1 MTSYREGMATTTA
14 LVVTRHGGPE
24 VLTLEDREVAAPA
37 PGQALVEV
45 AAGGVNFIDAYK
57 REGIYPS
64 EPPYVQGFE
73 AAGTVREVGEGSSV
87 TVGDRV
93 AWSMVDG
100 LHAGLVLAD
109 STRLLPVPDDV
120 DLETACAAT
129 LQGMTAHTLV
139 TDCYRVGEGTVALVH
154 AAAGGVG
161 QLLTQMITSRG
172 GRVIATA
179 GSAEKLEVAG
189 SRGAVELIDYSATD
203 DLSGEIAAAAERIG
217 AAKGVDVAFDGVGR
231 ATFDA
236 SLASLRNRGTL
247 VLFGGASGQVPPF
260 DLQRLNSG
268 GSLFVTRPS
277 LAHFIEDREELMAR
291 GREVFADIAAGRLEI
306 AIGGRY
312 SFAEAADAYRALEG
326 RATTGKLLLIP

>member
-1 MTSYREGMATTTA
+1 MTTTTA

-24 VLTLEDREVAAPA
+24 VLALEEREVPD
-37 PGQALVEV
+37 PGPGEALVEV
-45 AAGGVNFIDAYK
+45 AAGGVNFVDAYK
-57 REGIYPS
+57 REGIYRMS
-64 EPPYVQGFE
+64 PPYVQGFE
-73 AAGTVREVGEGSSV
+73 AAGTVRAVGEGAAV
-87 TVGDRV
+87 AVGDRV

-100 LHAGLVLAD
+100 LHAGLVIAD

-129 LQGMTAHTLV
+129 LQGLTAHALV
-139 TDCYRVGEGTVALVH
+139 TGCYPVDEGTIALVH

-172 GRVIATA
+172 GTVIATA
-179 GSAEKLEVAG
+179 GSHAKLEIAR
-189 SRGAVELIDYSATD
+189 SRGASELIDYSDTD
-203 DLSGEIAAAAERIG
+203 DLAGEITAAAQRLG
-217 AAKGVDVAFDGVGR
+217 AAKGVDVAYDGVGK

-236 SLASLRNRGTL
+236 SLASLRPRGTM

-260 DLQRLNSG
+260 DLQRLNAG

-277 LAHFIEDREELMAR
+277 LAHYISEREELMMR
-291 GREVFADIAAGRLEI
+291 GRELFDDISSGRLDI

-312 SFAEAADAYRALEG
+312 SFADAAEAYRALEG
-326 RATTGKLLLIP
+326 RETTGKLILVP

>member
-1 MTSYREGMATTTA
+1 MTTTSA

-24 VLTLEDREVAAPA
+24 VLAVEEREVAP
-37 PGQALVEV
+37 PGPGEALVEV

-57 REGIYPS
+57 RQGIYPTD
-64 EPPYVQGFE
+64 PPYVQGFE
-73 AAGTVREVGEGSSV
+73 AAGTVREVGEGASV
-87 TVGDRV
+87 AVGDRV
-93 AWSMVDG
+93 AWSMTDG

-109 STRLLPVPDDV
+109 STRLVPVPEDV

-129 LQGMTAHTLV
+129 LQGMTAHALV

-161 QLLTQMITSRG
+161 QLLTQMITARG

-179 GSAEKLEVAG
+179 GSPDKLEIAR
-189 SRGAVELIDYSATD
+189 SRGASETIDYSATE
-203 DLSGEIAAAAERIG
+203 DLAGDIAAAAERLG
-217 AAKGVDVAFDGVGR
+217 ATKGVDVAYDGVGR

-236 SLASLRNRGTL
+236 SLASLRRRGTL

-268 GSLFVTRPS
+268 GSLFVTRPT
-277 LAHFIEDREELMAR
+277 LAHYIEDREELMAR
-291 GREVFADIAAGRLEI
+291 GREVFGDIAAGRLEVSV
-306 AIGGRY
+306 GGRY
-312 SFAEAADAYRALEG
+312 SFAEAAEAYRALEG
-326 RATTGKLLLIP
+326 RASTGKLLLVP

>member
-1 MTSYREGMATTTA
+1 MTTTTA

-24 VLTLEDREVAAPA
+24 VLALEEIEVAAPG
-37 PGQALVEV
+37 PGEALVEF

-57 REGIYPS
+57 RSGTYPTQ
-64 EPPYVQGFE
+64 PPYVQGFE
-73 AAGTVREVGEGSSV
+73 AAGTVREVGEGASV
-87 TVGDRV
+87 AVGDRV
-93 AWSMVDG
+93 AWSMTDG

-109 STRLLPVPDDV
+109 ADRLLPVPDDV

-129 LQGMTAHTLV
+129 LQGMTAHVLI
-139 TDCYRVGEGTVALVH
+139 TDCYRVEEGTVALVH

-179 GSAEKLEVAG
+179 GTPEKLEIAR
-189 SRGAVELIDYSATD
+189 SRGATELIDYSVTD
-203 DLSGEIAAAAERIG
+203 DLAGAIAAAAERIG
-217 AAKGVDVAFDGVGR
+217 APRGVDVAYDGVGR

-236 SLASLRNRGTL
+236 SLASLRPRGTL

-277 LAHFIEDREELMAR
+277 LAHFIEDREELQMR
-291 GREVFADIAAGRLEI
+291 GRELFGEISSGRLDI

-312 SFAEAADAYRALEG
+312 PFAEAAEAYRALEG
-326 RATTGKLLLIP
+326 RASTGKLLLIP

>member
-1 MTSYREGMATTTA
+1 MTTTSA

-24 VLTLEDREVAAPA
+24 VLAVEEREVASPG

-57 REGIYPS
+57 REGIYPTD
-64 EPPYVQGFE
+64 PPYVQGFE
-73 AAGTVREVGEGSSV
+73 AAGTVREVGPGTAVS
-87 TVGDRV
+87 VGDRV
-93 AWSMVDG
+93 AWSLTDG

-109 STRLLPVPDDV
+109 ADRLVPVPDDV

-129 LQGMTAHTLV
+129 LQGMTAHALV
-139 TDCYRVGEGTVALVH
+139 TDCYRVGEGTLALVH

-161 QLLTQMITSRG
+161 QLLTQLITARG

-179 GSAEKLEVAG
+179 GSPDKLEIAR
-189 SRGAVELIDYSATD
+189 SRGASEVIDYTATD
-203 DLSGEIAAAAERIG
+203 DLEADIAAATERLG
-217 AAKGVDVAFDGVGR
+217 AKGVDVAYDGVGK

-236 SLASLRNRGTL
+236 SLASLRTRGTL
-247 VLFGGASGQVPPF
+247 VLFGGASGQVPPV

-268 GSLFVTRPS
+268 GSLFVTRPT
-277 LAHFIEDREELMAR
+277 LAHYIEEREELLRR
-291 GREVFADIAAGRLEI
+291 GREVFADISTGRLEVS
-306 AIGGRY
+306 IGGRY
-312 SFAEAADAYRALEG
+312 PLAEAAEAYRALEG

>member
-1 MTSYREGMATTTA
+1 MTTTTA
-14 LVVTRHGGPE
+14 LVVTRTGGPE
-24 VLTLEDREVAAPA
+24 VLALEEREVPP
-37 PGQALVEV
+37 PGPGEALVEV

-57 REGIYPS
+57 REGIYAMD
-64 EPPYVQGFE
+64 PPYVQGFE
-73 AAGTVREVGEGSSV
+73 AAGTVREVGEGAAVS
-87 TVGDRV
+87 VGDRV

-129 LQGMTAHTLV
+129 LQGMTAQFLV
-139 TDCYRVGEGTVALVH
+139 TDCFRVEEGTVALVH

-172 GRVIATA
+172 GTVIATA
-179 GSAEKLEVAG
+179 GSEGKLEIAR
-189 SRGAVELIDYSATD
+189 SRGAAELIDYSKSE
-203 DLSGEIAAAAERIG
+203 DLAADIRTAADRLG
-217 AAKGVDVAFDGVGR
+217 AHEGVDVVYDGVGKS
-231 ATFDA
+231 TFDA
-236 SLASLRNRGTL
+236 SLSSLRRRGML

-260 DLQRLNSG
+260 DLQRLNAG

-277 LAHFIEDREELMAR
+277 LAHYIVETEELQAR
-291 GREVFADIAAGRLEI
+291 GREVFGDIAAGRLDI

-312 SFAEAADAYRALEG
+312 SFADAAQAYRALEG
-326 RATTGKLLLIP
+326 RATTGKLILIP

>member
-1 MTSYREGMATTTA
+1 MATTTA

-24 VLTLEDREVAAPA
+24 VLALEEREVPP
-37 PGQALVEV
+37 PGPGEALVEV
-45 AAGGVNFIDAYK
+45 AAGGVNFIDAYM
-57 REGIYPS
+57 REGIYAS

-73 AAGTVREVGEGSSV
+73 AAGTVREVGEGAAV
-87 TVGDRV
+87 AVGDRV
-93 AWSMVDG
+93 AWSMTAG
-100 LHAGLVLAD
+100 LHAGLVIAD

-129 LQGMTAHTLV
+129 LQGLTAHALV
-139 TDCYRVGEGTVALVH
+139 TSCYPVQEGTIALVH

-172 GRVIATA
+172 GTVIATA
-179 GSAEKLEVAG
+179 GSHGKLEIAR
-189 SRGAVELIDYSATD
+189 SRGASELIDYSDTD
-203 DLSGEIAAAAERIG
+203 DLAGEIAAAAQRLG
-217 AAKGVDVAFDGVGR
+217 ATQGVDVAYDGVGK

-236 SLASLRNRGTL
+236 SLSSLRPRGTL

-260 DLQRLNSG
+260 DLQRLNAG

-277 LAHFIEDREELMAR
+277 LAHFIIEREELLMR
-291 GREVFADIAAGRLEI
+291 GREVFEEISSGRLDI

-312 SFAEAADAYRALEG
+312 SFAEAAQAYQSLEG
-326 RATTGKLLLIP
+326 RQTTGKVILIP